1 MDINKLNF
9 TTKITDSGATVNGR
23 LSSDEFNLIP
33 IKIDELVDDAN
44 TKTTNI
50 SDIETTANDAKDL
63 ATNAIDNFTK
73 PKIESIF
80 TGEISSHTHDN
91 RYQQLES
98 GKGLSANNFT
108 DALLDK
114 LNNLSNYEDTSL
126 IERVVVI
133 ETWKTALTGTSTDE
147 IINTFTEIVNFLSGI
162 TGTDSLTKVLSD
174 MQTAIVNQIPT
185 NNNQLTNGAEYQTQE
200 NVSSLITTA
209 LNNYLKT
216 SDLADWVKTSEK
228 PSYTQSEITDN
239 VGIVVI
245 KDLASTPTT
254 TTLDDG
260 NGYTFK
266 VGDMIR
272 VENSL
277 SASGYY
283 FYMLNKVVDSIATWK
298 IVEESDDAKIAYETA
313 NEALTKVTDFESN
326 LQESIS
332 AANEAAEKANVAA
345 TLAVTATNLAVFGI
359 DEEGMLYME
368 RPDDDNQI
376 QFGIDEDGLF
386 YVDII
391 NN

>member
-185 NNNQLTNGAEYQTQE
+185 NNN
-200 NVSSLITTA
+200 
-209 LNNYLKT
+209 
-216 SDLADWVKTSEK
+216 
-228 PSYTQSEITDN
+228 
-239 VGIVVI
+239 
-245 KDLASTPTT
+245 
-254 TTLDDG
+254 
-260 NGYTFK
+260 
-266 VGDMIR
+266 
-272 VENSL
+272 
-277 SASGYY
+277 
-283 FYMLNKVVDSIATWK
+283 
-298 IVEESDDAKIAYETA
+298 
-313 NEALTKVTDFESN
+313 
-326 LQESIS
+326 
-332 AANEAAEKANVAA
+332 
-345 TLAVTATNLAVFGI
+345 
-359 DEEGMLYME
+359 
-368 RPDDDNQI
+368 
-376 QFGIDEDGLF
+376 
-386 YVDII
+386 
-391 NN
+391 